1 MNEGRSAFEPD
12 VREGIFTE
20 RIGQDL
26 LGVLRK
32 HHLRQIVVVERC
44 MRDGKQILPE
54 PQVLQLIEREW

>member
-12 VREGIFTE
+12 VREGIF
-20 RIGQDL
+20 
-26 LGVLRK
+26 RK